1 MSKEMKRLIILVVGV
16 VILVVGIKLIQNY
29 DKIGKQLREIGYSK
43 EDSVKI
49 TSILSEED
57 VSKVL
62 NMEYQEKLIPIIEN
76 NYFIPKNLEKYLDFK
91 NKNND
96 KNVEDIIAIVNVKQN
111 NDWYENTTNT
121 DISKGNAMLVNKFHS
136 LTEDF
141 DPGEIVKISVQYAYD
156 GHSTTN
162 EVYEQYKKMWYAA
175 KEENL
180 TLIVNSSYRT
190 YSEQEKTHKVNGDEY
205 AARPGFSEH
214 QTGLALDIVTY
225 NTIGN
230 DFENKPEFTWLSNNA
245 HLYGF
250 ILRYPKDKEYL
261 TGFEYE
267 SWHYRYLGVDLA
279 TKVYESGLTYDEY
292 YAYYCDYKNEC

>member
-190 YSEQEKTHKVNGDEY
+190 YSEQEKTHK
-205 AARPGFSEH
+205 AR
-214 QTGLALDIVTY
+214 
-225 NTIGN
+225 
-230 DFENKPEFTWLSNNA
+230 
-245 HLYGF
+245 
-250 ILRYPKDKEYL
+250 
-261 TGFEYE
+261 
-267 SWHYRYLGVDLA
+267 
-279 TKVYESGLTYDEY
+279 
-292 YAYYCDYKNEC
+292 